1 MSDNQARYYAA
12 RFKRMLIEDMTA
24 GAGGAFGDTGS
35 MGFGGA
41 IGNTDFYAPGDMR
54 IPTPGKKTRKSK
66 KPKKKER
73 KNNKSENVGSN
84 LLIPMQRRPLTKSL

>member
-12 RFKRMLIEDMTA
+12 RFKRMLIEDMTS
-24 GAGGAFGDTGS
+24 GTGGAFGDAGS

-41 IGNTDFYAPGDMR
+41 VGNTDFYAPGDMR
-54 IPTPGKKTRKSK
+54 IPTPGKEMRKSK
-66 KPKKKER
+66 KSKKKSH

-84 LLIPMQRRPLTKSL
+84 LLIPMQRRPLTKGL